1 MPSTIEP
8 RRAVRFSSRARMPGA
23 STRSDRVRR
32 FTASVAMPACFC
44 AASPSET
51 VPSAAA
57 GAWASGPPR
66 PLQAR
71 QTATTATSATAADD
85 EDEEPPAL
93 DGAEA
98 VVLGGVDGIV
108 RVRSWQDLQ
117 ARGEAGTAGDR
128 GRPRPSGRGP
138 PGEPRCSCARR
149 PPRAGRRWRPRGRP
163 RGPSVSPPP
172 PGARGPRPGARGAA
186 AASRAARTRM
196 AASARARVTVASS
209 SRSAARASASARA
222 TARPFRSKTGTVATR
237 PTTAVLRP
245 VVRL

>member
-44 AASPSET
+44 AASPSAT
-51 VPSAAA
+51 VPSAAV

-66 PLQAR
+66 PVQAR
-71 QTATTATSATAADD
+71 QTATTATSATAATTRTRSR
-85 EDEEPPAL
+85 PPL
-93 DGAEA
+93 TG
-98 VVLGGVDGIV
+98 
-108 RVRSWQDLQ
+108 
-117 ARGEAGTAGDR
+117 
-128 GRPRPSGRGP
+128 PRPWCSGAWMGSCGWLMAGP
-138 PGEPRCSCARR
+138 PGPRRGGRGRSTRKASTVRSRASRRASVFVRSASTTRRTSVAPSRKAASAERRAASAGRTRSSSRRARR
-149 PPRAGRRWRPRGRP
+149 CCR
-163 RGPSVSPPP
+163 
-172 PGARGPRPGARGAA
+172 
-186 AASRAARTRM
+186 SRAARTRM

-237 PTTAVLRP
+237 PTTAVSRP